1 MARKPRLPYECFSCG
16 KRFQGAQAVRG
27 HRRHCRYPRLKRQA
41 EAQVARQPA
50 TTPRVETRPG
60 PLSHEAKL
68 LLLDVQVELEQLQ
81 RVTLHFATVANIMA
95 GMNVAG
101 QYARAKDWAEMYW
114 VLDNCLRDLDPMLP
128 VFRLNRG
135 VLFRTYNIIRNLKDR
150 WIEQRVSSFYRAD
163 LEPDG
168 LDESARTVLRAEEA
182 QLTRLIEHLKR
193 LVVAA
198 P

>member
-1 MARKPRLPYECFSCG
+1 MARKPRLAYECFSCG
-16 KRFQGAQAVRG
+16 KRFKSAQAVRG

-41 EAQVARQPA
+41 EAQAEHQPVP
-50 TTPRVETRPG
+50 TTPEGKRPG
-60 PLSHEAKL
+60 PLSQEAKL
-68 LLLDVQVELEQLQ
+68 LLLNVQVEIEQLQ
-81 RVTLHFATVANIMA
+81 RATRHFATVANIMA

-101 QYARAKDWAEMYW
+101 QYAKAKDWAEMYW

-128 VFRLNRG
+128 LFRLDRG
-135 VLFRTYNIIRNLKDR
+135 VLFRTYDIIRNLRER
-150 WIEQRVSSFYRAD
+150 WIEQRMCGFYRAE

-182 QLTRLIEHLKR
+182 QLTRLVEHLKR